1 MALTLTIN
9 GVDMLSYVD
18 FRTIRIQESR
28 EVSGSTMTFRVKLYD
43 FIVPKPETGMEV
55 IFADGDTRQFG
66 GTLLRRDLRMG
77 EANKA
82 FIFDCDC
89 VGYSWLLDRR
99 LLNKVYL
106 SDNVGDMVEDMLDDL
121 KAAADT
127 DGQDDHYDDFHS
139 DKSLI
144 DPDGNSPTVR
154 LHRFEHVLPTQAMQ
168 TLSEASGRFF
178 SVTHNK
184 QVKFV
189 KLEADPATQ
198 LGEAYLVGGEY
209 LLMPRTNTSIR
220 DLLISSDISGVGT
233 KVILKGTQY
242 QSQTIQFDPFIWYTG
257 EKLVF
262 QLSSRPFS
270 ETSVTRVRA
279 NGVVLTQK
287 LKDVDPTL
295 TSGNYFL
302 NIGPRSQGHAT
313 IEIHEDDISNGQTVD
328 AIYNY
333 VVETDNENI
342 ETPAIQNMARR
353 TGGDGFHEF
362 VYSRASELS
371 VIQPEDLDE
380 ISKIILDRKAT
391 ILMTGSFNTFVKGW
405 QAGQSFRLYW
415 PEATIDDIMYV
426 ITVRKTVRSPADDYN
441 LDPPDNII
449 ETEVIFSNIP
459 RGVRL

>member
-1 MALTLTIN
+1 M
-9 GVDMLSYVD
+9 MSHVD
-18 FRTIRIQESR
+18 FRTIRVQESR
-28 EVSGSTMTFRVKLYD
+28 EVAGSTMTFRVILYD

-55 IFADGDTRQFG
+55 IFEDDGAPAHSGTRQFG
-66 GTLLRRDLRMG
+66 GTLLRVDLTMG

-89 VGYSWLLDRR
+89 TGYSWLLDRR
-99 LLNKVYL
+99 LLNKVYS
-106 SDNVGDMVEDMLDDL
+106 SDNVGDMVEDVLDDL
-121 KAAADT
+121 KAAADADGT
-127 DGQDDHYDDFHS
+127 DKHYDDFHS

-144 DPDGNSPTVR
+144 DPDDNSPTVR
-154 LHRFEHVLPTQAMQ
+154 LHRFEHVLPSQALQ
-168 TLSEASGRFF
+168 TLAEASGRFF
-178 SVTHNK
+178 SITHSK

-189 KLEADPATQ
+189 EIEADPAEQ
-198 LGEAYLVGGEY
+198 LGAANLVGGEY
-209 LLMPRTNTSIR
+209 LLMPRTDTSIR
-220 DLLISSDISGVGT
+220 NLLISSDISGVGT

-242 QSQTIQFDPFIWYTG
+242 QSRATQTDPFIWYTG

-279 NGVVLTQK
+279 NGVTLTQK
-287 LKDVDPTL
+287 LKDVDSTL

-313 IEIHEDDISNGQTVD
+313 IEIHSSDISNGQAVD

-333 VVETDNENI
+333 VVETDSENI
-342 ETPAIQNMARR
+342 ETPAIQNMQRR

-391 ILMTGSFNTFVKGW
+391 ILITGSFDTFVKGW
-405 QAGQSFRLYW
+405 QAGQTFRLYW
-415 PEATIDDIMYV
+415 PEATIDEVVYV
-426 ITVRKTVRSPADDYN
+426 ITVRKTVRSPADDTN
-441 LDPPDNII
+441 LDPPDSII